1 MSTPDAARIL
11 VVDDEPQILR
21 ALRSGLS
28 AQNYTVAL
36 ATSGEDALREA
47 TSHVPDLIVL
57 DLMLPGEI
65 DGLEVCRRI
74 REWTTTLPILVLS
87 AIGSERQKV
96 KALDLG
102 ADDYLTKPF
111 GMDELTARV
120 RALLRRAK
128 SAAAAQVAHAEPVF
142 TADDVSVD
150 YARRIVT
157 KSGVE
162 VKLTP
167 LEYDILRTLTQNA
180 DRVVT
185 HRQLLS
191 TVWGA
196 EYAEETQLLRV
207 HVGHVR
213 QKIEA
218 NPARPKLIITEPG
231 VGYRFRTSD

>member
-1 MSTPDAARIL
+1 MSAPDAANIL

-28 AQNYTVAL
+28 AQGYTVAM

-57 DLMLPGEI
+57 DLMLPGDI

-74 REWTTTLPILVLS
+74 RDWTATVPILVLS

-120 RALLRRAK
+120 RALLRRAR
-128 SAAAAQVAHAEPVF
+128 SAAASQAAQVEPVF

-157 KSGVE
+157 KAGVE
-162 VKLTP
+162 VRLTP
-167 LEYDILRTLTQNA
+167 LEYDILRALTRNA

-213 QKIEA
+213 QKIET
-218 NPARPKLIITEPG
+218 NPARPRLIITEPG
-231 VGYRFRTSD
+231 IGYRFRTS